1 MGDYVMTFAR
11 PRKEKA
17 VLVVIDMQEKLQPA
31 MYDRDYVED
40 RAARVI
46 RGCRVFN
53 VPIIVTQQY
62 TRGLGQTVPVVAE
75 ALGEFEPIDKVT
87 FSCCGNAEFNDA
99 LEDAAGENDRT
110 SVIIAGCET
119 HICVEQTAL
128 DLMEIGYKV
137 FLPEDAVQSRSREH
151 KEVSLRRM
159 ETAGAVITNYE
170 SVLYEMLGSAKAP
183 EFKAISAIVK

>member
-53 VPIIVTQQY
+53 VPIFVTQ
-62 TRGLGQTVPVVAE
+62 
-75 ALGEFEPIDKVT
+75 
-87 FSCCGNAEFNDA
+87 
-99 LEDAAGENDRT
+99 
-110 SVIIAGCET
+110 
-119 HICVEQTAL
+119 
-128 DLMEIGYKV
+128 
-137 FLPEDAVQSRSREH
+137 
-151 KEVSLRRM
+151 
-159 ETAGAVITNYE
+159 
-170 SVLYEMLGSAKAP
+170 
-183 EFKAISAIVK
+183 